1 MENKNIA
8 KVFVDSLVPGK
19 FQEAKQY
26 IADGCHYQYG
36 DRKLEKDAIVE
47 SFIENHHNASRKLDL
62 VEYLGAEIESEEDDY
77 VTIVVQDKMKKGS
90 KEFLYKDRLIIRI
103 EGDKIS
109 EIIHKPYPKER
120 QKLKAF
126 LDKVDVKL

>member
-1 MENKNIA
+1 MENKDIA
-8 KVFVDSLVPGK
+8 KTFVDSLVPGK
-19 FQEAKQY
+19 FQEAKKF
-26 IADGCHYQYG
+26 IADDCQYQYG

-62 VEYLGAEIESEEDDY
+62 VEYQGSEIESQEDDY
-77 VTIVVQDKMKKGS
+77 VTVVVQDKMKKGP
-90 KEFLYKDRLIIRI
+90 KEFLYKDRLIIRVQNQ
-103 EGDKIS
+103 KIA

-126 LDKVDVKL
+126 LDKVEVKL